1 MMKTFDF
8 ETPEDLVCHSSKG
21 PMKVARNYLLSMG
34 GTSSF
39 KPLLMAVDLVVVMQ
53 QKQNFPR
60 FQQENLPVR
69 IGNLGSWSQP
79 HILKN
84 NKLFISVETTKSVFC
99 VHKIW
104 VI

>member
-8 ETPEDLVCHSSKG
+8 ETQKTWSVTAA

-34 GTSSF
+34 GTSSS
-39 KPLLMAVDLVVVMQ
+39 LLMAVDLVVVMQ

-60 FQQENLPVR
+60 FQQEKLPVR
-69 IGNLGSWSQP
+69 ISNLGSSSQP

-84 NKLFISVETTKSVFC
+84 NKLFISVETTKECFLC
-99 VHKIW
+99 T
-104 VI
+104 